1 MSCHKRFSGGQKLS
15 PNTLWQR
22 YSEGKQSAAQL
33 AAQYG
38 CSLKTI
44 RRHLAKAATQAECTL
59 PQAPVNLI
67 MDTTYFGRQWGVMVL
82 YDARSKRALTVTAI
96 ERETNALYTQAV
108 AVLREKD
115 VVIQS
120 IICDGKS
127 GLLGAFPDI
136 PVQMCQFHQIKI
148 IMRHLTRKPKSPA
161 AQALRALALT
171 LTETTQ
177 AAFEAALKRWYE
189 QYAAFLNDR
198 SVNEK
203 TGHSHYTHKRLRA
216 AYNSL
221 KRHLPWLFT
230 CERFP
235 DQGIPNTTNL
245 LEGKFSEM
253 KQFLRCHRGLK
264 KESKLRFIKKLFRK
278 GAGLKT
284 PILSIRALRLEKN
297 TYFVH
302 YASIYVAWRSQ
313 YLSRLTKPAF
323 TSLGEP
329 SIYPAWRGRG

>member
-38 CSLKTI
+38 CSIKTI
-44 RRHLAKAATQAECTL
+44 HRHLSKAATQGECVL

-67 MDTTYFGRQWGVMVL
+67 MDTTYFGRKWGVMVL
-82 YDARSKRALTVTAI
+82 YDACSKRALMVVAV

-108 AVLREKD
+108 AALQEKGIE
-115 VVIQS
+115 IQS

-127 GLLGAFPDI
+127 GLLDSFLGI
-136 PVQMCQFHQIKI
+136 PVQMCQFHPIKI
-148 IMRHLTRKPKSPA
+148 IVRHLTRKPKSPA
-161 AQALRALALT
+161 AQALRALSLT

-177 AAFEAALKRWYE
+177 AEFEAARKRWYE
-189 QYAAFLNDR
+189 QYDAVLNER

-235 DQGIPNTTNL
+235 DLGIPNTTNL

-253 KQFLRCHRGLK
+253 KPLLRYHRGLK
-264 KESKLRFIKKLFRK
+264 KESKLRFIKD
-278 GAGLKT
+278 
-284 PILSIRALRLEKN
+284 
-297 TYFVH
+297 YF
-302 YASIYVAWRSQ
+302 A
-313 YLSRLTKPAF
+313 KEPA
-323 TSLGEP
+323 
-329 SIYPAWRGRG
+329 